1 MPPQTAPLSQHL
13 PQRLPDLH
21 AARLAVQQGHTS
33 FTELMEQSITAA
45 QAPACAH
52 VFSRTD
58 FVTARQRA
66 QQADAEQLAQ
76 PAFFSAASRQPLA
89 GLAVSIKDLFD
100 IADQPTPAGSLALA
114 DAPAATQDAAAVARL
129 RSAGAAWVGRT
140 NMVEF
145 AFSGVGVNP
154 HFGTPTAW
162 DARTGAVAGGD
173 PATPRVPGGSSSG
186 AGVSVATGA
195 AFVGLGSDTGGSIR
209 IPAALNGIVGFKSTA
224 RLVPTRGAVPLS
236 TTLDTACAMTRSVRD
251 AMLVHEVL
259 AARSVVRST
268 APLSSYRL
276 AVARTTFLDGLD
288 ATVATA
294 FERSLRA
301 LRAAG
306 AQIEEIALPQTAE
319 LTTMQAQA
327 GFSPAESY
335 TWHRP
340 LLARAAAQYDPRVRA
355 RIERGAGM
363 LAADYVELV
372 RARADWIAR
381 MEQALAGFDAVLSPT
396 VPITAPPIASVAP
409 GVERDDE
416 FFRVNGLLLRNPSA
430 INMLDG
436 CALSLPCHTP
446 GELPVGLMVWHGAL
460 HDDTV
465 LNIGLQIEHMLL
477 NL

>member
-1 MPPQTAPLSQHL
+1 MPHQPALL
-13 PQRLPDLH
+13 PHPLPDLH
-21 AARLAVQQGHTS
+21 AARLSVQQGQTS
-33 FTELMEQSITAA
+33 FAALMEQSITAA

-58 FVTARQRA
+58 FAAARGRA
-66 QQADAEQLAQ
+66 QQADAERLAQ
-76 PAFFSAASRQPLA
+76 PAFFSSASRQPLA
-89 GLAVSIKDLFD
+89 GLAVSVKDLFD
-100 IADQPTPAGSLALA
+100 ITGQPTPAGSTALA
-114 DAPAATQDAAAVARL
+114 DAPAATRDAGAVARL
-129 RSAGAAWVGRT
+129 RAAGAAILGRT

-154 HFGTPTAW
+154 HFGTPAAW
-162 DARTGAVAGGD
+162 DARSGAVVGGD
-173 PATPRVPGGSSSG
+173 TAAPRVPGGSSSG

-209 IPAALNGIVGFKSTA
+209 IPAALNGIVGFKNTA

-251 AMLVHEVL
+251 AVLVHEVL
-259 AARSVVRST
+259 AARSVVRSA

-288 ATVATA
+288 ATVAAA

-306 AQIEEIALPQTAE
+306 AQIEEITLPQTAE
-319 LTTMQAQA
+319 LTAMQAQA
-327 GFSPAESY
+327 GFSPTESY
-335 TWHRP
+335 AWHRP

-355 RIERGAGM
+355 RIERGADM

-372 RARADWIAR
+372 QARTDWIAR
-381 MEQALAGFDAVLSPT
+381 MEQALASFDAVLSPT
-396 VPITAPPIASVAP
+396 VPITAPTIASVAP
-409 GVERDDE
+409 GAERDDE
-416 FFRVNGLLLRNPSA
+416 FVRVNGLLLRNPSV

-465 LNIGLQIEHMLL
+465 LNVALQLEQFL
-477 NL
+477 